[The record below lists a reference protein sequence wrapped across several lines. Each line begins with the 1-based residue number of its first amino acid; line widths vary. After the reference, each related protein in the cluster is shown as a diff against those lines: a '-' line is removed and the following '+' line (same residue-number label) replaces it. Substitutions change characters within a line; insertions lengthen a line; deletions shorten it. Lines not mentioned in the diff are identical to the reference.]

1 MKIINID
8 SVIVTTALFI
18 YLISTLVYALFVIPE
33 FRQTVGL
40 LLISIV
46 LAGLVFNGIRQLF
59 VMYIDWYIKKNDGK

>member
-1 MKIINID
+1 MKIINIV